1 MLIETIFKK
10 EKLRKKKLQVFKK
23 KKEEIL
29 SEQTIKATEQKA
41 LDRVFKLFSGK
52 NSYFTS
58 LDIKRVMKLLDYNL
72 PNNKID
78 LMIWVFF
85 LINLII
91 RRLITIQI
99 NKQIRKSSNLCIKE
113 IFMTK
118 MARNLNH
125 CFMLCNFLCFVK
137 KIDIR

>member
-1 MLIETIFKK
+1 MLIGTRFKK
-10 EKLRKKKLQVFKK
+10 EKLRKKRPQVFKIN
-23 KKEEIL
+23 KEEIL

-78 LMIWVFF
+78 LMIWVF
-85 LINLII
+85 
-91 RRLITIQI
+91 
-99 NKQIRKSSNLCIKE
+99 S
-113 IFMTK
+113 
-118 MARNLNH
+118 
-125 CFMLCNFLCFVK
+125 
-137 KIDIR
+137 